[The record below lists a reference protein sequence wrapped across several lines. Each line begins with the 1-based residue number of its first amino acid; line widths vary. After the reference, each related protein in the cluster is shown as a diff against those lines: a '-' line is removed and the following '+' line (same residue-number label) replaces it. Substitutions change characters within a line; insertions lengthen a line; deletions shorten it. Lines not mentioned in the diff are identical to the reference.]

1 MIISNIT
8 KRMPDIHWQNHP
20 HAAFKAK
27 QTDKAGRLDHIDMTQ
42 QCRRYHRLNL
52 FGKYESST
60 IDRQG

>member
-1 MIISNIT
+1 
-8 KRMPDIHWQNHP
+8 MPDIHWQNHP

-42 QCRRYHRLNL
+42 RCRRYHRLNL